1 MDVMETVGWRNMMT
15 SHPLL
20 IGDAYRA
27 MASQQ
32 LPLLG
37 PPRKRPKLL

>member
-1 MDVMETVGWRNMMT
+1 METNGWRNMMST
-15 SHPLL
+15 HAQLVAE
-20 IGDAYRA
+20 AYKA

-37 PPRKRPKLL
+37 PPRKRPKLM